1 MQQGNTCSKV
11 YIVSLIELLFCS
23 MISKCFS
30 QMPLYIHNLNRM
42 SRIIYLIYKSSFNE
56 IMMEFENIRQI
67 SKDNTHRILLVGL
80 IFGIENAT
88 MKYWFKS
95 AYCIS
100 DRIALLFNDFQVLL
114 SNAFIYSK
122 LLPKY
127 LELYYAIKILSILL
141 KLHISRMN

>member
-1 MQQGNTCSKV
+1 
-11 YIVSLIELLFCS
+11 
-23 MISKCFS
+23 
-30 QMPLYIHNLNRM
+30 
-42 SRIIYLIYKSSFNE
+42 
-56 IMMEFENIRQI
+56 MEFENIRQI
-67 SKDNTHRILLVGL
+67 SKDNTHRTLLVGL

-122 LLPKY
+122 LLPEY